1 MKVNTSKEK
10 NFYTQSQQ
18 RVARI
23 LLAAWLLASGSPEG
37 TLAVPKRQS
46 AMTPATTTSPGD
58 LSLASALPTLPP
70 GGDFQLPPDS
80 PGVFWSSG
88 VASSPSIEA
97 TFQQCMSQEV
107 APDKGRELLRTFPG
121 ANPVSENL
129 HFEAQG
135 GESVRFHYQ
144 MGQWRAEVSSHLGA
158 FSRRAVL
165 PVVCS
170 QGEDVASSLEV
181 LSRYPSWQ
189 RQRQIHVLDRNVC
202 PTLGAVV
209 YLGGLGLKGGSGGE
223 ASGSGGTASAP
234 TLLQAR
240 IAQEDIASTGDLV
253 AALNS
258 TQDPQ
263 ERAVL
268 EEWLAAYIG
277 HFRRQSVQKLVNNEH
292 ACLLEYNQ
300 LTHILPWSERT
311 KELLLSYFVELSR
324 KIAQEAHL
332 HHALPLMESLVYALN
347 KLDKQVF
354 GTNSAPL
361 IELANQL
368 LSKLETSQ
376 VVFSASG
383 YPTHGTTLDA
393 LHQVLY
399 LVSCIDP
406 SLDSMDKHGIYQRFK
421 GQLAAID
428 QAAQRQQHY
437 PTSYHTQLLGQSLAS
452 LELDKKE
459 AQLKDVCRRTF
470 AGIQGLGYA
479 YKGIKALVTL
489 DVEMDAL
496 EAAYECFK
504 QALVSDRVAR
514 QPWYTTHQA
523 FRLSSFLSLRAQDP
537 VYAYSYYTQFEHY
550 LDEYLERRISRW
562 QKLLNPAG
570 RKSLRYGIVQHLIAL
585 ALQSSVPLVRQGSIQ
600 HLSALAAPAV
610 WGKKADVITALLDGL
625 ADVAVYKGI
634 DAQERSMAYRGL
646 AEVLSGAS
654 AGEEAASWL
663 GGQSLDEKLALR
675 PVSSSRPA
683 DRELFEAVQ
692 GAIARGFKPEVDL
705 TPVRSWLDDR
715 VSKLDEKLDQLLVM
729 VGGRRHLAKQSN
741 SLSTQFRQL
750 PKDHPALREFE
761 LKLDTLLKEGNDRIE
776 GRLESLLQEQQEQF
790 KQLQEA
796 LAGGLP
802 SAAPISSEEQQA
814 IQASLVSYYSSNT
827 FACVPSLFEEQRS
840 KHVKDL
846 ACQLM
851 LFKQELI
858 KKGKK
863 EGAEAREDHI
873 AKHHERRFE
882 WVKTPIAPADLFK
895 KRSVK
900 PGAPTKEI
908 SRILLTGD
916 PGTGK
921 TTLSRQLAYQW
932 SVGAW
937 GQAFEAVYLL
947 PVRSL
952 QESQYDG
959 RDYDRKKTLAT
970 AIVNVCFAHDLP
982 TNEKAYKR
990 LRDHIDQ
997 ELKKSTT
1004 LVILDG
1010 LDERAGA
1017 SEEILRQAQKISTL
1031 VILDGL
1037 DERAEAREK
1046 ILKQAQEPQEQ
1057 TDRHKLLMLSRPYGV
1072 DTERRTVDIE
1082 IEHAG
1087 FNDAQL
1093 RAYVGKEVSDD
1104 QQKAALLGYIQQ
1116 HTNIREIAHV
1126 PVNLQILCALW
1137 QDRHA
1142 GIRDELEQGS
1152 LPGLYGRFTEWVW
1165 HRYEK
1170 RKKQL
1175 KQPVTAQEVLFPALG
1190 QVALD
1195 ALEVGETQI
1204 SPGLIDKTLRD
1215 KMNIQD
1221 AKRAFKDA
1229 GFLLFQYVGEDAD
1242 KANQRGFYEFPHL
1255 TFQEYFAGR
1264 TLAQQFL
1271 SEDEGAQKRVSEFIS
1286 KYKYDPKYG
1295 RTLSFMAGE
1304 VSRSKEAAR
1313 GGAKGIRAL
1322 LKLLGKSEKE
1332 IVGVQHLLLK
1342 LRVIHEW
1349 LCLGQGGMEQEIQ
1362 KVEKKL
1368 KHWFG
1373 KAFDHVRR
1381 SGYEAD
1387 STGAKLLDLLTNSL
1401 RTFGSVSKHT
1411 PGLLDLLKAASK
1423 DKSEDVREAALAA
1436 LASQVAARPREVFG
1450 IIRETLQDKDESI
1463 REAALRS
1470 LSSLVEVAPDR
1481 SEEAF
1486 ESIRGSL
1493 KDTDWSV
1500 RPAALGAF
1508 SSLVQVSPLHATA
1521 FFPNIFEALQD
1532 EDWSVRSAAL
1542 GAFSSLVQIA
1552 PARSQEAFESIRG
1565 ALQAESLSTRSTALK
1580 ALPTLVQ
1587 SAPGLYQE
1595 AFGIIQGAWKDERA
1609 RPAALGVL
1617 PTLVQS
1623 APELS
1628 EEIFGIIRAAYLQDE
1643 GARPAALGA
1652 LSALVQ
1658 AAPGL
1663 SPKVLGIIREAC
1675 KDERARPAA
1684 LGALPILV
1692 QVAPGLSQ
1700 EAFGVI
1706 QVACEDEGAR
1716 PAALGALSILVQV
1729 APELSEEVLGIIRAA
1744 CRQDE
1749 GTRSA
1754 AFGALPTLIQVS
1766 PGLSQAAFQ
1775 IVQEALQAESFRIR
1789 SIAFGAL
1796 SSLIQVAPGLSQA
1809 ALPSVLAALQVED
1822 LSVRSSASGALLQ
1835 LSLEQL
1841 LEGYWNRP
1849 DDGLI
1854 PYIAPRLYHT
1864 SLVIKSAQKGDQQV
1878 FLYAAAGNPREWKC
1892 PQEAVKRFT
1901 DLVYYE
1907 QYGEFPGVLSKL
1919 GRKLVKKPAVGR
1931 SLLAPFFGNAGKDP
1945 SLSLGNAVI
1954 GKSVWDRYYGNV
1966 GKVPSLPSG
1975 IDQILDSPCPFWEG
1989 KQVRDTHLLVLI
2001 PKRVSGKAL
2010 TLDYLGELIK
2020 SPQGG
2025 GHATQYRYYWD
2036 GIREAIGS
2044 QASGSSYWVLMTK
2057 GVLPE
2062 SRAKSYEDQRKLVAD
2077 HAKRTGLGYKVPG
2090 ALEAAVVMLLH
2101 HVRSG
2106 ERLYG
2111 NNPWT
2116 YTRFRERVEGYH
2128 RVVGGFSSGG
2138 LNFYSNNYDNPYVGV
2153 AGLRKF

>member
-1 MKVNTSKEK
+1 MMMNKPSAIAKKSFSVMKVNTSKEK

-107 APDKGRELLRTFPG
+107 APDEGSNLLRTSPKVS
-121 ANPVSENL
+121 PVSE
-129 HFEAQG
+129 HFFFEARG
-135 GESVRFHYQ
+135 GESVCFHCQ
-144 MGQWRAEVSSHLGA
+144 MGQWRAEVSSHIGA
-158 FSRRAVL
+158 FSRQSVL

-170 QGEDVASSLEV
+170 QGTDVTSSLEV
-181 LSRYPSWQ
+181 LSRYSSWQ
-189 RQRQIHVLDRNVC
+189 RQRQIYVLDRNVC

-692 GAIARGFKPEVDL
+692 GAIARGFKPAVDL

-1229 GFLLFQYVGEDAD
+1229 GFLLFQ
-1242 KANQRGFYEFPHL
+1242 
-1255 TFQEYFAGR
+1255 
-1264 TLAQQFL
+1264 
-1271 SEDEGAQKRVSEFIS
+1271 
-1286 KYKYDPKYG
+1286 
-1295 RTLSFMAGE
+1295 
-1304 VSRSKEAAR
+1304 
-1313 GGAKGIRAL
+1313 
-1322 LKLLGKSEKE
+1322 
-1332 IVGVQHLLLK
+1332 
-1342 LRVIHEW
+1342 
-1349 LCLGQGGMEQEIQ
+1349 
-1362 KVEKKL
+1362 
-1368 KHWFG
+1368 
-1373 KAFDHVRR
+1373 
-1381 SGYEAD
+1381 
-1387 STGAKLLDLLTNSL
+1387 
-1401 RTFGSVSKHT
+1401 
-1411 PGLLDLLKAASK
+1411 
-1423 DKSEDVREAALAA
+1423 
-1436 LASQVAARPREVFG
+1436 
-1450 IIRETLQDKDESI
+1450 
-1463 REAALRS
+1463 
-1470 LSSLVEVAPDR
+1470 
-1481 SEEAF
+1481 
-1486 ESIRGSL
+1486 
-1493 KDTDWSV
+1493 
-1500 RPAALGAF
+1500 
-1508 SSLVQVSPLHATA
+1508 
-1521 FFPNIFEALQD
+1521 
-1532 EDWSVRSAAL
+1532 
-1542 GAFSSLVQIA
+1542 
-1552 PARSQEAFESIRG
+1552 
-1565 ALQAESLSTRSTALK
+1565 
-1580 ALPTLVQ
+1580 
-1587 SAPGLYQE
+1587 
-1595 AFGIIQGAWKDERA
+1595 
-1609 RPAALGVL
+1609 
-1617 PTLVQS
+1617 
-1623 APELS
+1623 
-1628 EEIFGIIRAAYLQDE
+1628 
-1643 GARPAALGA
+1643 
-1652 LSALVQ
+1652 
-1658 AAPGL
+1658 
-1663 SPKVLGIIREAC
+1663 
-1675 KDERARPAA
+1675 
-1684 LGALPILV
+1684 
-1692 QVAPGLSQ
+1692 
-1700 EAFGVI
+1700 
-1706 QVACEDEGAR
+1706 
-1716 PAALGALSILVQV
+1716 
-1729 APELSEEVLGIIRAA
+1729 
-1744 CRQDE
+1744 
-1749 GTRSA
+1749 
-1754 AFGALPTLIQVS
+1754 
-1766 PGLSQAAFQ
+1766 
-1775 IVQEALQAESFRIR
+1775 
-1789 SIAFGAL
+1789 
-1796 SSLIQVAPGLSQA
+1796 
-1809 ALPSVLAALQVED
+1809 
-1822 LSVRSSASGALLQ
+1822 
-1835 LSLEQL
+1835 
-1841 LEGYWNRP
+1841 
-1849 DDGLI
+1849 
-1854 PYIAPRLYHT
+1854 
-1864 SLVIKSAQKGDQQV
+1864 
-1878 FLYAAAGNPREWKC
+1878 
-1892 PQEAVKRFT
+1892 
-1901 DLVYYE
+1901 
-1907 QYGEFPGVLSKL
+1907 
-1919 GRKLVKKPAVGR
+1919 
-1931 SLLAPFFGNAGKDP
+1931 
-1945 SLSLGNAVI
+1945 
-1954 GKSVWDRYYGNV
+1954 
-1966 GKVPSLPSG
+1966 
-1975 IDQILDSPCPFWEG
+1975 
-1989 KQVRDTHLLVLI
+1989 
-2001 PKRVSGKAL
+2001 
-2010 TLDYLGELIK
+2010 
-2020 SPQGG
+2020 
-2025 GHATQYRYYWD
+2025 
-2036 GIREAIGS
+2036 
-2044 QASGSSYWVLMTK
+2044 
-2057 GVLPE
+2057 
-2062 SRAKSYEDQRKLVAD
+2062 
-2077 HAKRTGLGYKVPG
+2077 
-2090 ALEAAVVMLLH
+2090 
-2101 HVRSG
+2101 
-2106 ERLYG
+2106 
-2111 NNPWT
+2111 
-2116 YTRFRERVEGYH
+2116 
-2128 RVVGGFSSGG
+2128 
-2138 LNFYSNNYDNPYVGV
+2138 
-2153 AGLRKF
+2153 